1 MKRFYKEAAVQRTA
15 HGFSIALDGR
25 TAKTPDGA
33 PLALHS
39 AALADAIAA
48 EWAGQ
53 GEEIDDMP
61 LTRLA
66 NTAIDRVRH
75 DRGPALK
82 QMIDFG
88 RHDVVCYRA
97 THPADLVAREAAAWD
112 APLAW
117 ARAHHAIDLA
127 TTTGIAS
134 IDQPGFSPERL
145 EHDMMAL
152 DEFALT
158 GLSATVPILKSLVLA
173 LSLADGKLDAAGAHA
188 AAHVNELFQAE
199 KWGRDAE
206 AEGRLAALAAE
217 LETANLFHQ
226 LAKRRA

>member
-1 MKRFYKEAAVQRTA
+1 MKRFYKDAAVQRTT
-15 HGFSIALDGR
+15 HGFAIALDGR
-25 TAKTPDGA
+25 AVKTPKGA
-33 PLALHS
+33 PLALHNS
-39 AALADAIAA
+39 ALAEAIAA

-53 GEEIDDMP
+53 GEELGDMP

-97 THPADLVAREAAAWD
+97 AAPADLVAREAAAWD

-117 ARAHHAIDLA
+117 ARAHYAIDLA

-134 IDQPGFSPERL
+134 IEQPGFSPERL
-145 EHDMMAL
+145 QHDMVAL

-158 GLSATVPILKSLVLA
+158 GLSAMVPILKSLVLA
-173 LSLADGKLDAAGAHA
+173 LSLADGRLDADAAHA

-206 AEGRLAALAAE
+206 AEARLAALLAE
-217 LETANLFHQ
+217 LQTANRFHQ